1 MVIIV
6 FCKTLKCTENLLII
20 WHDTQS
26 LIARFYRPANTL
38 IPILRLRAVY
48 WVPSIDN
55 HYLQNIGHGH
65 DLDDPS
71 CVEKSQEGMTLLWS
85 LKFSCGSLLD
95 FSVVV
100 YLQYIWSWSVFVFC
114 VSQIQSYICQGQSH
128 MGPSN
133 VCFLS
138 RHAGI
143 SLSILW
149 QGRTT
154 NEYMNTLG

>member
-71 CVEKSQEGMTLLWS
+71 CVEKSQKE
-85 LKFSCGSLLD
+85 
-95 FSVVV
+95 
-100 YLQYIWSWSVFVFC
+100 
-114 VSQIQSYICQGQSH
+114 
-128 MGPSN
+128 
-133 VCFLS
+133 
-138 RHAGI
+138 
-143 SLSILW
+143 
-149 QGRTT
+149 
-154 NEYMNTLG
+154 